1 MVVRKSLQSLKM
13 TGVLIALFGFLAVFP
28 RPVFSEFYKY
38 VDNTGTIYFVDNLHK
53 IPAEY
58 RNQINVYQEKY
69 DHLTDAE
76 KKALLKKTADEENME
91 TGVVIKGNNVLI
103 PVTLGYG
110 DNEVDVVMVLDT
122 GASIMTIHREIADRL
137 DITETQKATARIV
150 GGNEINFNVAQ
161 LKSVKV
167 GPHEKKE
174 LLVGIIDHQG
184 PAAPHNGLL
193 GMNFLQHYEYAI
205 DFKNQVVRWK
215 AGQESN

>member
-1 MVVRKSLQSLKM
+1 MFAWKSLHVLKM
-13 TGVLIALFGFLAVFP
+13 TAVLIALFGFLAVFAGP
-28 RPVFSEFYKY
+28 AFSEFYKY
-38 VDNTGTIYFVDNLHK
+38 VDKKGTIFFVDDLTK
-53 IPAEY
+53 IPIKY
-58 RNQINVYQEKY
+58 RNQINIYQEKY

-76 KKALLKKTADEENME
+76 KEALLKKTEDEENLE
-91 TGVVIKGNNVLI
+91 TDVIIKGNNVLI

-110 DNEVDVVMVLDT
+110 DIEIDVVMVLDT

-137 DITETQKATARIV
+137 DIMETQKATARIV

-167 GPHEKKE
+167 GPHEKKG

-215 AGQESN
+215 AGQESD